1 MRYPLFFLLF
11 LFSCQALATGNTQ
24 IESFNKAKQI
34 LMTQIHV
41 GYNRTLYCDATYD
54 EAKRVTL
61 PPGFVTT
68 KHQSRANKLEWEHV
82 VPAENFGRSFT
93 AWREGHPQ
101 CVDSKDKSFKGR
113 KCAEKVVREYRLM
126 QADMYNLFP
135 AIGAVNAMRSN
146 YNFTMLPQT
155 PPSFGS
161 CAMKVEN
168 RKAEPPEGARGP
180 IARTY
185 LYMEATYPKFSMSRQ
200 TRQLMEA
207 WDKMYP
213 VSQWECDRADR
224 IKDAQ
229 GNENPIM
236 ASACNGLIAINP

>member
-11 LFSCQALATGNTQ
+11 LISCPILANGNTQ

-41 GYNRTLYCDATYD
+41 EHNRTLYCDAPYD
-54 EAKRVTL
+54 SAKRVTL
-61 PPGFVTT
+61 PAGFTTT
-68 KHQSRANKLEWEHV
+68 KHLARAAKIEWEHV
-82 VPAENFGRSFT
+82 VPAENFGRSFA
-93 AWREGHPQ
+93 AWRDGDAA
-101 CVDSKDKSFKGR
+101 CVDSKGKSFKGR
-113 KCAEKVVREYRLM
+113 KCAEKTVREYRLM

-155 PPSFGS
+155 PASFGS
-161 CAMKVEN
+161 CAMKIEN
-168 RKAEPPEGARGP
+168 RKAEPPEIARGP

-185 LYMEATYPKFSMSRQ
+185 LYMAATYPKFSMSRQ

-213 VSQWECDRADR
+213 VSQWECTRADR
-224 IKDAQ
+224 IRDVQ

-236 ASACNGLIAINP
+236 TSACGGLIARHP